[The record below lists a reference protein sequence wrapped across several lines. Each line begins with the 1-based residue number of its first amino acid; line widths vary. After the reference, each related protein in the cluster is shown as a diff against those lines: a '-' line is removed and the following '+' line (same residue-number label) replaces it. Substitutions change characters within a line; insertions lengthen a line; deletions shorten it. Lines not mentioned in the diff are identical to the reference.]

1 MEVNTDILY
10 KETQRIEALYE
21 HYRRLYR
28 RHRLFCCLGDASYM
42 KDNKGRYEKEVKEA
56 QERLEAAL

>member
-10 KETQRIEALYE
+10 KKIQRIEALHE

-28 RHRLFCCLGDASYM
+28 IHRLLCCLGDASYM
-42 KDNKGRYEKEVKEA
+42 KDNKDRYKKEI
-56 QERLEAAL
+56 